1 MFHLNFL
8 CVKSFIRV
16 KTSFSNHK
24 YKHQSNRKEQIM
36 KKNQKAQ
43 MTSKRVYNL
52 VIVDESGSMS
62 VIEREALAGINET
75 ITTCQAMQKKYPEML
90 QRLTL
95 VTFDSNHYKIQ
106 YDDVS
111 ATEAHK
117 LSVNDYR
124 PCGGTP
130 LYDAI
135 GRSVSKLN
143 AQVSTGNSVLVT
155 IITDGEENCSR
166 EYTLRMI
173 NTLIEKLKKQGWT
186 FTLIGTDNLNVEGM
200 AEMMAID
207 NHLTFTEDEKSTR
220 EMFARERRS
229 RRRYND
235 ALACCDAIPT
245 GSYFDE

>member
-36 KKNQKAQ
+36 KKNQKTQ
-43 MTSKRVYNL
+43 MTSKCVYNL

-95 VTFDSNHYKIQ
+95 VTFDSNHYKVQ

-186 FTLIGTDNLNVEGM
+186 FTLIGPGNLNGVSCMGQTRAHILHFIWHE
-200 AEMMAID
+200 A
-207 NHLTFTEDEKSTR
+207 STWMR
-220 EMFARERRS
+220 VKPS
-229 RRRYND
+229 
-235 ALACCDAIPT
+235 
-245 GSYFDE
+245 GSGCLRGATQLDSVPIGQNAHHVRGA